1 MVHFASSSDG
11 RVVSME
17 IESGI
22 VNQDFVY
29 YFKNEFECLITVS
42 KAMNLEG
49 QISKTS
55 LKFVQEKLS
64 GRRSSTRRWLEC
76 MNGTEIVFSKLL
88 SLILLK
94 KP

>member
-29 YFKNEFECLITVS
+29 YFKNEFECSIE
-42 KAMNLEG
+42 N
-49 QISKTS
+49 
-55 LKFVQEKLS
+55 
-64 GRRSSTRRWLEC
+64 RS
-76 MNGTEIVFSKLL
+76 
-88 SLILLK
+88 ILVDHGNATQK
-94 KP
+94 Q

>member
-29 YFKNEFECLITVS
+29 YFKNEFECLIHR
-42 KAMNLEG
+42 NN
-49 QISKTS
+49 
-55 LKFVQEKLS
+55 
-64 GRRSSTRRWLEC
+64 RY
-76 MNGTEIVFSKLL
+76 LL
-88 SLILLK
+88 FLWFDHG
-94 KP
+94 